1 MPGTPS
7 ANRPTDPARV
17 RAALA
22 PLRAWLDQPDPSAG
36 DQPDRAT
43 LAAAVRLTLRAFA
56 QANPGKAVEV
66 RVPPFAAVQCLPGG
80 AHTRG
85 TPPHVVEAE
94 PWLWLRLVTGRT
106 EWPEAL
112 GTTRLRASGYRA
124 ADVGAL
130 LPLAI
135 ATEGDNRHARFE

>member
-7 ANRPTDPARV
+7 ANQSGDPARL

-22 PLRAWLDQPDPSAG
+22 PLRAWLDQPDPPET
-36 DQPDRAT
+36 DRPDRST
-43 LAAAVRLTLRAFA
+43 LATAVRLTLRAFA
-56 QANPGKAVEV
+56 QAHPGKAVEV

-85 TPPHVVEAE
+85 TPPHVVEVE
-94 PWLWLRLVTGRT
+94 PRLWLQLVTGRV
-106 EWPEAL
+106 EWSEAL
-112 GTTRLRASGYRA
+112 NTTRLRASGYRA
-124 ADVGAL
+124 ADVGAV

-135 ATEGDNRHARFE
+135 TTEGDNSRARFE